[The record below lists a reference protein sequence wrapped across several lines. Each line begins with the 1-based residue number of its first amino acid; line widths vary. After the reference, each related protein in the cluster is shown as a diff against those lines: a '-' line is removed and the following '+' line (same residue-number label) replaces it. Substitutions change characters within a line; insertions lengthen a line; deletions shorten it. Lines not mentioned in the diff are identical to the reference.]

1 METYRIA
8 LGCIRL
14 HSWYHSIYLSHTAL
28 EGLGIYGKGLRE
40 IIRIEIRSPRTI
52 SIIARSCGQC
62 HEGVKVFEVD
72 NIKTKI
78 IGAI

>member
-1 METYRIA
+1 M
-8 LGCIRL
+8 
-14 HSWYHSIYLSHTAL
+14 

-40 IIRIEIRSPRTI
+40 IMRTEIRSPRTV
-52 SIIARSCGQC
+52 SIITRSHGQC
-62 HEGVKVFEVD
+62 HEGVEVFEVD